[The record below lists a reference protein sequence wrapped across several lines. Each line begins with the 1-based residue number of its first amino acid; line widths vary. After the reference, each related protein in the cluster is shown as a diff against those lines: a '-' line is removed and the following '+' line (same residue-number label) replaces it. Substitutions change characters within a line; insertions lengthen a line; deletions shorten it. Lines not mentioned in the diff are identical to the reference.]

1 MIENLGMQSMADH
14 LKIEIMKV
22 CSCGRE
28 KAINFCKNKNC
39 PQNTTQPYYCIL
51 CMEEDDIHDHKSVS
65 ISKEIEA

>member
-1 MIENLGMQSMADH
+1 MVENLGMQSMADH

-39 PQNTTQPYYCIL
+39 P
-51 CMEEDDIHDHKSVS
+51 
-65 ISKEIEA
+65 